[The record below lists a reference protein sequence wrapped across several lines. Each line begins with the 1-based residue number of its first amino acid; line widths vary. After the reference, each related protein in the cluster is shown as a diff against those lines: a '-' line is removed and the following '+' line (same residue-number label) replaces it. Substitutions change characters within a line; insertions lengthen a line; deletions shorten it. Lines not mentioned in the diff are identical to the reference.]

1 MSDEG
6 TVLIV
11 DDFED
16 NRTMYAEFLK
26 FSGYDVVEAS
36 DGLEAID
43 KATSF
48 PPDVVVMDLSL
59 LAPRRMGG
67 HPTAESG
74 IPGRSTSPSSFSA
87 ATSWKDIGKAPAMPG
102 ATASWPNRACPRRC
116 SRPYVRCSR
125 EFAFCRASPTARGL
139 SRVTSPGTG
148 LRRRAKRVSR
158 DPTVARRLG
167 ERGR

>member
-26 FSGYDVVEAS
+26 FSGYDVVEAA

-59 LAPRRMGG
+59 PLLDGWEATRRL
-67 HPTAESG
+67 
-74 IPGRSTSPSSFSA
+74 
-87 ATSWKDIGKAPAMPG
+87 K
-102 ATASWPNRACPRRC
+102 
-116 SRPYVRCSR
+116 
-125 EFAFCRASPTARGL
+125 
-139 SRVTSPGTG
+139 
-148 LRRRAKRVSR
+148 R
-158 DPTVARRLG
+158 DPRTQHIPVVVLSGHVLEGHWQSARDAGCDGFLAKPCLPETLLETVRQVLAGVCFAPGEPMREDRLVASL
-167 ERGR
+167 RGSGCDDTPNDR

>member
-6 TVLIV
+6 TILIV

-59 LAPRRMGG
+59 PLLDGWEATRRL
-67 HPTAESG
+67 
-74 IPGRSTSPSSFSA
+74 
-87 ATSWKDIGKAPAMPG
+87 K
-102 ATASWPNRACPRRC
+102 
-116 SRPYVRCSR
+116 
-125 EFAFCRASPTARGL
+125 
-139 SRVTSPGTG
+139 
-148 LRRRAKRVSR
+148 R
-158 DPTVARRLG
+158 DPRTQHIPVVVLSGHVLEGHWKSARDAGCDGFLAKPCLPETLLETVRQVLAGVCFLPGEPMRADRLASLRQEPG
-167 ERGR
+167 YDDAQNE